1 MYTCPVNSLGPRPV
15 QVLSESVARRIAA
28 GEVIERPAS
37 LLRELLD
44 NALDAGAHQI
54 EVRWE
59 AGGLEALQV
68 TDDGWGMSSEDLEL
82 CWLPHATSKI
92 LNLEDLDNLTSLGFR
107 GEALGSVA
115 ACSRLN
121 ILTSRDG
128 ELGYRLEV
136 NNGRAQA
143 VKKAASPQGT
153 TVRITELFH
162 ELPARKRFLKS
173 PAAESQLCRKVFD
186 EKALAFPEVG
196 FRLIIDGKL
205 RLQVEPQTLGERLGQ
220 LWGTPWD
227 DTANLREFQGGDSEA
242 QWSVWALLPP
252 AHRSDR
258 KGIHIWA
265 NHRPLQEFA
274 FVQAVSYAY
283 EGWLPGGA
291 FPYAA
296 VFLQVAPR
304 LVDFNIHP
312 AKREARFRGADSLH
326 RALVQTV
333 RTGLQRTVPAAPLFQ
348 TTLNPAGPPPLGPS
362 LSFGSEVQ
370 ERSEGQAPVLR
381 GRGQLPSTAIW
392 DTPLPKAPATSE
404 LNYPFRY
411 LGQVLGVFLVVEKDD
426 VLYLVD
432 QHAAHERLLYDELRS
447 QAGQVQELL
456 FPRRFWVEPEVLQ
469 QLQQRQTEWETLGIG
484 LRFPDGCAELYR
496 LPQVA
501 ADRENLVLEFLTTF
515 VKPPQDLEKDLYA
528 TLACRSAVMDGDPL
542 APQTARDLVHRAFHL
557 ENARCPHGR
566 PLWVTLSRKELFEKI
581 GRLV

>member
-1 MYTCPVNSLGPRPV
+1 MYTERVSTPAPRPV
-15 QVLSESVARRIAA
+15 QVLPEAVARRIAA

-44 NALDAGAHQI
+44 NALDAGARQI
-54 EVRWE
+54 EVRWD

-68 TDDGWGMSSEDLEL
+68 TDDGWGMSAQDLEL

-92 LNLEDLDNLTSLGFR
+92 HTLEDLDSLTSLGFR

-115 ACSRLN
+115 ACSRLS
-121 ILTSRDG
+121 ILTARDG
-128 ELGYRLEV
+128 ASGYRLEV
-136 NNGRAQA
+136 NNGRPEA
-143 VKKAASPQGT
+143 VKKAGSPRGT

-173 PAAESQLCRKVFD
+173 PSAESQLCRKIFD

-205 RLQVEPQTLGERLGQ
+205 RLQVEPQTLGQRLGQ
-220 LWGTPWD
+220 LWGAPWD
-227 DTANLREFQGGDSEA
+227 DTTNLREFQGGDSDA
-242 QWSVWALLPP
+242 QWTVWALLPP

-258 KGIHIWA
+258 KKIHIWA
-265 NHRPLQEFA
+265 NRRPLQEFA
-274 FVQAVSYAY
+274 FVQAVSYAF

-291 FPYAA
+291 YPYAA
-296 VFLQVAPR
+296 VFLEVAPH

-312 AKREARFRGADSLH
+312 TKREARFRGADSLH

-333 RTGLQRTVPAAPLFQ
+333 RAGLQRTVPSAPLFQ
-348 TTLNPAGPPPLGPS
+348 ASPTVPDLPISAPRLA
-362 LSFGSEVQ
+362 FESEAA
-370 ERSEGQAPVLR
+370 EARAPVLR
-381 GRGQLPSTAIW
+381 GRAQLPSTSVW
-392 DTPLPKAPATSE
+392 DSDLAPAPVQPEVS
-404 LNYPFRY
+404 YPFRY

-426 VLYLVD
+426 ILYLVD

-447 QAGQVQELL
+447 GAGQAQELL

-469 QLQQRQTEWETLGIG
+469 QLRLRQQEWETLGIG
-484 LRFPDGCAELYR
+484 LRFPDEGVELFR
-496 LPQVA
+496 LPQVVA
-501 ADRENLVLEFLTTF
+501 ERESLVIDFLTTF
-515 VKPPQDLEKDLYA
+515 VKPPEDIEKDLYA

-542 APQTARDLVHRAFHL
+542 APQAARDLVNRAFRL

-566 PLWVTLSRKELFEKI
+566 PLWVTLTRQELFERI